1 MSNLNLDALKSTNTA
16 SSVGTGY
23 DLTKQIRLEIDLFA
37 RESISILASLLEV
50 KCINVSG
57 ATKITCC
64 ISRDAA
70 GDDFVLTETQTDLQA
85 GLTTTT
91 TAKGLINLPVIIRD
105 LNDKILYLHVKT
117 NAGTVDIESA
127 LLTFRY

>member
-16 SSVGTGY
+16 TSVSTGY

-37 RESISILASLLEV
+37 RESISILASMLEV
-50 KCINVSG
+50 KCVNVAG

-64 ISRDAA
+64 ISRDTA

-85 GLTTTT
+85 GLTTTSS
-91 TAKGLINLPVIIRD
+91 AKGLINLPVIIRD
-105 LNDKILYLHVKT
+105 LNDKILYLHVRT

>member
-1 MSNLNLDALKSTNTA
+1 MSNLNLDALKSTNSAA
-16 SSVGTGY
+16 SIGTGY
-23 DLTKQIRLEIDLFA
+23 DLTKQIKLELDLFA
-37 RESISILASLLEV
+37 REKISILASMLEV
-50 KCINVSG
+50 KCINVTG

-64 ISRDAA
+64 ISRDTQ
-70 GDDFVLTETQTDLQA
+70 GDDYVLTETQTDLQA

-91 TAKGLINLPVIIRD
+91 TAKGLINLPVVIRD
-105 LNDKILYLHVKT
+105 LNDKILYLHVRT